1 MDRASSWTPSRSG
14 QGSWAEPGL
23 KPKGSSYTEMDRAS
37 SWTPS
42 RSGRGSWAEPGL
54 KPKGSSYTEK
64 LRARLYQIAQITA
77 GRDGLPG
84 RPQGL
89 NFLATP
95 NLDYGAPGTP
105 RRRRAQCRW
114 AAADGAPIG
123 HALPG
128 TGSSG
133 DCGAGRDGLPGRPR
147 GLKFLSTPN
156 LDFSAPIGH
165 ALPENLQRRQSRSGV
180 SPLSPHLNDQLCTP
194 VREPLSKRSV

>member
-1 MDRASSWTPSRSG
+1 MARPVHLGEDGRADGPRQTARPSCHG
-14 QGSWAEPGL
+14 LPGT
-23 KPKGSSYTEMDRAS
+23 GSSGDCGADRDGL
-37 SWTPS
+37 P
-42 RSGRGSWAEPGL
+42 GRPRGLNLLSVSNLNFGAPIGHALPGT
-54 KPKGSSYTEK
+54 GSSGD
-64 LRARLYQIAQITA
+64 RGA

-89 NFLATP
+89 NFLSTP
-95 NLDYGAPGTP
+95 NLNF
-105 RRRRAQCRW
+105 
-114 AAADGAPIG
+114 GAPIG